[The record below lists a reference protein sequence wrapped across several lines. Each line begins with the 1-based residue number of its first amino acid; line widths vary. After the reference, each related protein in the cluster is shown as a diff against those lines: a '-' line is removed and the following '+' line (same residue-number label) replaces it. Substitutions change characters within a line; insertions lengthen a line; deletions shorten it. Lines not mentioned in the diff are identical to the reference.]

1 MNLIIKGFIIGIGKI
16 LPGVSGSLLA
26 ITMGIYEKIINAISE
41 FKKDII
47 NNGIYLSKIGIGIII
62 AIALFSKIIVKCINK
77 YYFATMLLFIGMI
90 TGGIPR
96 ILTNTKIKKDNII
109 LIIIISI
116 LLYGIINVLKL
127 ENVHPHTIENT
138 PQEIIKLI
146 GIGIIDALASIV
158 PGISG
163 TAILM
168 FLGYYNIIIDTFSKI
183 TQIQTIKTTLFVLIP
198 FLLGFIIGTIYIS
211 KIINRIIKKYKNTIN
226 VITIV
231 FMNITIMLLIK
242 TTLTTNHTL
251 YETII
256 GLFLFIT
263 GLIITLLISK
273 REQ

>member
-1 MNLIIKGFIIGIGKI
+1 
-16 LPGVSGSLLA
+16 
-26 ITMGIYEKIINAISE
+26 
-41 FKKDII
+41 
-47 NNGIYLSKIGIGIII
+47 
-62 AIALFSKIIVKCINK
+62 
-77 YYFATMLLFIGMI
+77 MLLFIGMI

-96 ILTNTKIKKDNII
+96 ILINTKIKKNNII

-127 ENVHPHTIENT
+127 ENVHPHVIENT

-146 GIGIIDALASIV
+146 GIGIIDSLASIV